1 MFEENPSFG
10 SIEEWEEEIK
20 KNENLEN
27 FKFPVSFKEEFNLD
41 LEIEDSLIIHP
52 PDKKENKIK
61 IVEISKS
68 SKSKKKNNLF

>member
-52 PDKKENKIK
+52 PDKKENKINEFRRK
-61 IVEISKS
+61 RIRFK
-68 SKSKKKNNLF
+68 